1 MIISESFSPLRLKLR
16 HFFAH
21 AYATL
26 QFRLMPLSIVNTN
39 RFHSSKTLERPAEA
53 GSRILPSRKKDKG
66 GHFSAN

>member
-39 RFHSSKTLERPAEA
+39 RFHSSKTLKRPADSEV
-53 GSRILPSRKKDKG
+53 R
-66 GHFSAN
+66 